1 MKSYALRSEK
11 KGICIMPTLLQSVT
25 LLFAIQL
32 LSLVVGFEKY
42 KWEFALC
49 YIEIANVLFL

>member
-1 MKSYALRSEK
+1 MKSHALRSEK
-11 KGICIMPTLLQSVT
+11 KDICIMPTLLQSVT

-32 LSLVVGFEKY
+32 LSLVVGFEKC